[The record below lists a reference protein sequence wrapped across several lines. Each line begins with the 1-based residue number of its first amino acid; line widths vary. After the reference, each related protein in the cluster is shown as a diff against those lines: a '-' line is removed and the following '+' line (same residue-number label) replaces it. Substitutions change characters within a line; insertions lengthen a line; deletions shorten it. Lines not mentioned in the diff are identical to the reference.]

1 MSDSLQPYEWYNL
14 PGFSVHGILWARIP
28 EWVAMPSSRESSRPR
43 DLTQSLFSPELVGR
57 FFTTRTT
64 SNMDSEPGK
73 ARWLA
78 KGNPEEMPHK
88 SDSNHC
94 KGTSL
99 SLWACL
105 WVYPNI
111 LFFLIMNTLLVSLP
125 ISIWKFIST
134 ELWARALS
142 LVTDLVARFSA
153 LTAATQSHWFM
164 SVYGKN
170 HYSIVISLQLIKIN
184 ENKKPK
190 KPNLNLWPGTEIL
203 LQAAAGWGHLR
214 TLWTNE

>member
-1 MSDSLQPYEWYNL
+1 M
-14 PGFSVHGILWARIP
+14 
-28 EWVAMPSSRESSRPR
+28 
-43 DLTQSLFSPELVGR
+43 TQ
-57 FFTTRTT
+57 TTV
-64 SNMDSEPGK
+64 
-73 ARWLA
+73 
-78 KGNPEEMPHK
+78 
-88 SDSNHC
+88 

-111 LFFLIMNTLLVSLP
+111 LFFLLMDTLLVSLP

-153 LTAATQSHWFM
+153 LTATTQSQWFM

-184 ENKKPK
+184 ENKKQKNPISISGQELK
-190 KPNLNLWPGTEIL
+190 SCFKL
-203 LQAAAGWGHLR
+203 LQAEATWEHFGQMSKYCHVLSLKS
-214 TLWTNE
+214 TKLNIDPIVILCNTNIIRMRGQVNVVKELVMVNR

>member
-1 MSDSLQPYEWYNL
+1 M
-14 PGFSVHGILWARIP
+14 
-28 EWVAMPSSRESSRPR
+28 
-43 DLTQSLFSPELVGR
+43 TQ
-57 FFTTRTT
+57 TTV
-64 SNMDSEPGK
+64 
-73 ARWLA
+73 
-78 KGNPEEMPHK
+78 
-88 SDSNHC
+88 

-111 LFFLIMNTLLVSLP
+111 LFFLLMDTLLVSLP

-153 LTAATQSHWFM
+153 LTATTQSQWFM

-184 ENKKPK
+184 ENKKTQSQSLARNWNPASSCCRLRPPENTLDK
-190 KPNLNLWPGTEIL
+190 WVNIVMSCLSNPLNLT
-203 LQAAAGWGHLR
+203 
-214 TLWTNE
+214 